1 MILLHILVTLFIIN
15 RTLTQSSEYFDSLK
29 FLQYNIIYH
38 YITMIYTVYLIAHL
52 KYENLLYI
60 IHNFIV
66 QIYTKKTVD
75 TIRYR

>member
-1 MILLHILVTLFIIN
+1 
-15 RTLTQSSEYFDSLK
+15 
-29 FLQYNIIYH
+29 
-38 YITMIYTVYLIAHL
+38 MIYTVYLIAHL
-52 KYENLLYI
+52 KYENILYI